1 MTDREICRHIVQNC
15 IVILKNKN
23 YAEKLNIQHILKV
36 LCELNYSLSR
46 ESIEAAEAF
55 FLKDYYRCLTI
66 TPRWNYTLEY
76 SNANK
81 DSILLTSENV
91 LYLKEFYDKNLNTKE
106 SIEDLLNNINIKE
119 QIENKEEIL
128 KTLYDK

>member
-36 LCELNYSLSR
+36 VCELNDSLSR

-55 FLKDYYRCLTI
+55 FLKEYYTCPTI
-66 TPRWNYTLEY
+66 TPRWQYTLEY

-81 DSILLTSENV
+81 SSILLTPENI
-91 LYLKEFYDKNLNTKE
+91 LYLKKFYDNNLNTKE
-106 SIEDLLNNINIKE
+106 SVEDLLNNINIEE
-119 QIENKEEIL
+119 QIKNKEEIL
-128 KTLYDK
+128 KRLYEK